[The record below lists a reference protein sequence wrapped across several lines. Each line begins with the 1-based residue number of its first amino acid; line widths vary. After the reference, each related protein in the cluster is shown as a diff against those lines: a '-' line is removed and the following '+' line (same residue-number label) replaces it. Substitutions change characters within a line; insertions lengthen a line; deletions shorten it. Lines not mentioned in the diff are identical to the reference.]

1 MTDFK
6 AIQDKWQKK
15 WEEDNIFKVK
25 EDINKKKFY
34 CLEMF
39 PYPSASFLHM
49 GHVRNYSIGD
59 AIARFKRLKGF
70 NVLYPMG
77 YDSFGLPAENAAK
90 KQKIHPREYTEN
102 AIVKISEYMKKLGLS
117 YDWSRMIATHRPEY
131 YKWNQYFFIKFY
143 EKNLVY
149 RKKAPVNFCEKCNT
163 VLANEEVDNGK
174 CWRCETEVVKKE
186 LNQWFFKTT
195 AYADE
200 LLEDLK
206 KLNWSEKIKTI
217 QENWIGKSYGVTI
230 NFKLDDDTDFP
241 IFTTRPDTI
250 YGVTFMVISLNH
262 NKLMEIV
269 KEPYKKTVLDFI
281 KEVREAES
289 KEDVSFLEKN
299 GVFTGRYVINPLNNE
314 KIPLY
319 AANFVLADYATGCI
333 MAVPAHDQ
341 RDFEFAKKYNIK
353 IKQVIVSN
361 IEDYEHTKKLLKEL
375 DKIKKEADKHKV
387 KFWLLGGLA
396 NAFHYGMV
404 YRKHEDIDIITKKEE
419 DKNKIIE
426 IIKKFGYKPKHNNG
440 HKNYIYE
447 NNESITIELCENE
460 KAIEAQDV
468 DFEEKELI
476 LENVKCLTMSKK
488 YLIKHKEYL
497 LKKRNNKKDIID
509 LELLNNPK
517 AYTEEGFLVNSNS
530 FDGLK
535 NIDAINKI
543 SDFIE
548 EKEFGKRTLQYKLKD
563 WLISRQ
569 RYWGTPIP
577 IIYCDKCGIVPVPEK
592 DLPLL
597 LPEDV
602 NFENTGNPLLTSK
615 TFVNTKCPKCNNDA
629 KRETDTMGGF
639 MDSSWYFLRYC
650 SPHENNVPF
659 DKNAVNYWMP
669 VDQYI
674 GGIEHAVGH
683 LIYSRFFTKALR
695 DMKMLNFDEPF
706 NALFNQGIVYKD
718 GAKMSKSH
726 GNIVTQ
732 DEIAEKYGIDT
743 ARVFVLFVASP
754 EKEMEWSD
762 KGIEGTY
769 RFINRIYRLYEE
781 FKSINSVS
789 DIKNKYLLCR
799 KNILIK
805 ELENN
810 VTDFKHNT
818 AISSLMDF
826 VNYLN
831 EVKYYVSKKTLFD
844 TLNDLAILI
853 NPFMPHISEECWH
866 MLGNN
871 TYASTEKWPKYYED
885 LIDYKLIYLED
896 VFEKTRKDINTVMG
910 LTKINNPKEIILV
923 VAENWKYELFNKLKE
938 LINKTRNISEIIK
951 ELMNSDLKKHG
962 QEIIK
967 LVPKI
972 IDKMPEMILDQ
983 NIEKEFFEENKIF
996 LEKEYSCDIKIII
1009 SEQSEKKNSLPGKP
1023 AIILK

>member
-1 MTDFK
+1 MVDFK
-6 AIQDKWQKK
+6 AIQDKWQEK
-15 WEEDNIFKVK
+15 WEKESIFKVS
-25 EDINKKKFY
+25 EDTNKKKFY

-59 AIARFKRLKGF
+59 AVARFKRLKGF

-102 AIVKISEYMKKLGLS
+102 AITKISEYMKKLGLS
-117 YDWSRMIATHRPEY
+117 YDWSRMIATHRSEY

-143 EKNLVY
+143 EKGLVY

-163 VLANEEVDNGK
+163 VLANEEVENGK

-186 LNQWFFKTT
+186 LDQWFFKTT

-206 KLNWSEKIKTI
+206 NLNWSEKIKTI

-230 NFKLDDDTDFP
+230 NFKLDDNTDFP

-262 NKLMEIV
+262 DKLMDIV
-269 KEPYKKTVLDFI
+269 KEPYKKTVLEFI
-281 KEVREAES
+281 KEVKEAES

-361 IEDYEHTKKLLKEL
+361 IDDYEHTKKLLKEL
-375 DKIKKEADKHKV
+375 DKIKRETDKHDI

-396 NAFHYGMV
+396 NAFHYGMI
-404 YRKHEDIDIITKKEE
+404 YRKHEDIDIITKNIE
-419 DKNKIIE
+419 DKETITQ
-426 IIKKFGYKPKHNNG
+426 IIKKLGYKLKHNDE
-440 HKNYIYE
+440 HKNYVYE
-447 NNESITIELCENE
+447 NNEGIIIELCENE
-460 KAIEAQDV
+460 KAVEAQDS
-468 DFEEKELI
+468 DFEDKELI
-476 LENVKCLTMSKK
+476 LENTKCSVMSKN
-488 YLIKHKEYL
+488 YLIKYKEYL
-497 LKKRNNKKDIID
+497 LKKRNNKKDITD
-509 LELLNNPK
+509 LEVLNNPK
-517 AYTEEGFLVNSNS
+517 AYTEEGFLVNSDS

-535 NIDAINKI
+535 NMDAINKI

-548 EKEFGKRTLQYKLKD
+548 EKKFGKRTLQYKLKD

-592 DLPLL
+592 ELPLL
-597 LPEDV
+597 LPEDIT
-602 NFENTGNPLLTSK
+602 FENKGNPLLTSK
-615 TFVNTKCPKCNNDA
+615 TFVNTKCPKCDNDA

-650 SPHENNVPF
+650 SPREKDVPF

-695 DMKMLNFDEPF
+695 DMNMLNFDEPF

-789 DIKNKYLLCR
+789 DIKDKYLLCR

-805 ELENN
+805 DLEYNIEN
-810 VTDFKHNT
+810 FRHNT
-818 AISSLMDF
+818 AILSLMNF

-831 EVKYYVSKKTLFD
+831 EIKYYVSKKTLFD

-871 TYASTEKWPKYYED
+871 TYASTEKWPEYDENM
-885 LIDYKLIYLED
+885 IDYKLIYLED
-896 VFEKTRKDINTVMG
+896 VFDKTKKDINTVIE
-910 LTKINNPKEIILV
+910 LTKINNPKEISIV
-923 VAENWKYELFNKLKE
+923 IAENWKYELFRKLKE
-938 LINKTRNISEIIK
+938 LIVKTRNNSEIIK
-951 ELMNSDLKKHG
+951 ELMNTDIKKHG
-962 QEIIK
+962 QEIIR

-972 IDKMPEMILDQ
+972 IDKIPEIILYQ
-983 NIEKEFFEENKIF
+983 NVEKEFFEKNKIF
-996 LEKEYSCDIKIII
+996 LEKEYSCEIKIIV